1 MTFHFNRSLI
11 HLQNELFDGT
21 GCISSL
27 LNVARGNTRP
37 LDLYLTETKASD
49 GVQQNLG
56 FLHVCEYNPF
66 LIEITFLKS
75 SYFDGKPSIST
86 T

>member
-1 MTFHFNRSLI
+1 MIFHSNRSLI

-56 FLHVCEYNPF
+56 FLHVCKSF
-66 LIEITFLKS
+66 SQIKS
-75 SYFDGKPSIST
+75 STVPITIPETK
-86 T
+86 

>member
-1 MTFHFNRSLI
+1 MHTNTILKTFHFNRSLI

-56 FLHVCEYNPF
+56 FLHVCKSELY
-66 LIEITFLKS
+66 LLKLFI
-75 SYFDGKPSIST
+75 YIIKF
-86 T
+86 